1 MNPLLKE
8 IRHNPLLWL
17 LAFVPVLFAAQKL
30 KPEAHTLLF
39 VLSVLA
45 IVPLAALLS
54 HATES
59 VAAKTGDTVGG
70 LLNAT
75 LGNLTELVI
84 ALTALHAGQYMLV
97 KASIA
102 GAIVTNTLFMLGA
115 SFLLGGLKHHV
126 QEYNRVS
133 ARLQA
138 GLLFLA
144 TVAMLIPSAVTEADF
159 AAGSAFTETLSVGLS
174 VLLIAAYGLGLLFSL
189 KTHRELFGGAEH
201 AEAGEAPWPLGLALA
216 TLAGVTVLVAL
227 VSEVFVESVQQAAVA
242 FGMTPAFVGFI
253 VVALVGGA
261 AEMAS
266 AFSGA
271 RKNRLDLSVGI
282 ALGSASQ
289 IALFVAPV
297 LVLLSYVI
305 GPTPMNLQF
314 WPGAVV
320 MMLIATMTASLVTN
334 SGRSA
339 WFVGVLVLMVYL
351 IFAMTLYLL
360 PPESTSEG
368 TQPQKTTEAH
378 SRAHDGKF
386 TSLDATS
393 SERSHATP
401 ISRQYCGQRLQ
412 HCDPCNG
419 DGGRL
424 AGGAHRER
432 ARNVASIASTGRR
445 HDCDRVG
452 LDGRSSR

>member
-1 MNPLLKE
+1 MNALLKE

-17 LAFVPVLFAAQKL
+17 LAFVPVVFAAAKL

-59 VAAKTGDTVGG
+59 VAAKTGDAVGG

-84 ALTALHAGQYMLV
+84 ALTALAAGQYMLV

-102 GAIVTNTLFMLGA
+102 GAIVTNSLFMLGA
-115 SFLLGGLKHHV
+115 SFLLGGLKYHT

-133 ARLQA
+133 ARFQA
-138 GLLFLA
+138 ALLFLA
-144 TVAMLIPSAVTEADF
+144 TVALLVPSAVTEADST
-159 AAGSAFTETLSVGLS
+159 GFTQKLSVGLAL
-174 VLLIAAYGLGLLFSL
+174 LLIVAYALGMLFSL
-189 KTHRELFGGAEH
+189 KTHREMFASAGHGE
-201 AEAGEAPWPLGLALA
+201 EGEAPWPMGLALA

-227 VSEVFVESVQQAAVA
+227 VSEIFVESVQQAAEA

-305 GPTPMNLQF
+305 GPTPMDLQL

-320 MMLIATMTASLVTN
+320 MMLIAALTAALVTN
-334 SGRSA
+334 GGRST
-339 WFVGVLVLMVYL
+339 WFVGVLVLTVYV
-351 IFAMTLYLL
+351 IFAMTLYML
-360 PPESTSEG
+360 PP
-368 TQPQKTTEAH
+368 
-378 SRAHDGKF
+378 
-386 TSLDATS
+386 
-393 SERSHATP
+393 
-401 ISRQYCGQRLQ
+401 
-412 HCDPCNG
+412 
-419 DGGRL
+419 
-424 AGGAHRER
+424 
-432 ARNVASIASTGRR
+432 
-445 HDCDRVG
+445 RVN
-452 LDGRSSR
+452 

>member
-1 MNPLLKE
+1 
-8 IRHNPLLWL
+8 
-17 LAFVPVLFAAQKL
+17 VPVVFVAAQL
-30 KPEAHTLLF
+30 MPEAHTLLF
-39 VLSVLA
+39 LLSVLA

-59 VAAKTGDTVGG
+59 VAAKTGDSVGG

-84 ALTALHAGQYMLV
+84 ALTALRAGQYMLV
-97 KASIA
+97 KSSVA

-126 QEYNRVS
+126 QEYNSTS
-133 ARLQA
+133 ARTQA

-144 TVAMLIPSAVTEADF
+144 TIALLVPSAVSEAD
-159 AAGSAFTETLSVGLS
+159 AQAAFTQKLSVGLA
-174 VLLIAAYGLGLLFSL
+174 VLLIAAYGLGMLFSL
-189 KTHRELFGGAEH
+189 GTHRELFASAQH
-201 AEAGEAPWPLGLALA
+201 AEDGDPPWPLRLALA

-227 VSEVFVESVQQAAVA
+227 VSEVFVESVQKAAEA
-242 FGMTPAFVGFI
+242 FGMSQAFVGFI

-266 AFSGA
+266 AFSAA
-271 RKNRLDLSVGI
+271 RKDRLDLSVGI

-297 LVLLSYVI
+297 LVLLSYFI
-305 GPTPMNLQF
+305 GPEPMDLQF

-320 MMLIATMTASLVTN
+320 MILIATLTATLVTN
-334 SGRSA
+334 TGRSA

-360 PPESTSEG
+360 PP
-368 TQPQKTTEAH
+368 
-378 SRAHDGKF
+378 
-386 TSLDATS
+386 
-393 SERSHATP
+393 
-401 ISRQYCGQRLQ
+401 
-412 HCDPCNG
+412 
-419 DGGRL
+419 
-424 AGGAHRER
+424 
-432 ARNVASIASTGRR
+432 
-445 HDCDRVG
+445 RVQ
-452 LDGRSSR
+452 

>member
-1 MNPLLKE
+1 
-8 IRHNPLLWL
+8 
-17 LAFVPVLFAAQKL
+17 VLEA
-30 KPEAHTLLF
+30 EAHTLLF

-45 IVPLAALLS
+45 VVPLAALLS

-59 VAAKTGDTVGG
+59 VAVKTGDAVGG

-75 LGNLTELVI
+75 LGNLTELII
-84 ALTALHAGQYMLV
+84 AVTALRAGQYMLV

-126 QEYNRVS
+126 QEYNRIS

-144 TVAMLIPSAVTEADF
+144 TIALLVPSLASQGDSEVVA
-159 AAGSAFTETLSVGLS
+159 AFIRTLSVGLA
-174 VLLIAAYGLGLLFSL
+174 VLLIVAYGLGMLFSL
-189 KTHRELFGGAEH
+189 VTHREQFGSAEH
-201 AEAGEAPWPLGLALA
+201 DETGEPPWPIGLALG

-227 VSEVFVESVQQAAVA
+227 VSEIFVESVQKAAEA
-242 FGMTPAFVGFI
+242 FGMSPAFVGFI

-266 AFSGA
+266 AFSAA
-271 RKNRLDLSVGI
+271 RKDRLDLSVGI

-297 LVLLSYVI
+297 LVLASYLI
-305 GPTPMNLQF
+305 GPSPMDLQF
-314 WPGAVV
+314 WPGAVA
-320 MMLIATMTASLVTN
+320 MMFIATLTAFLVTN

-360 PPESTSEG
+360 PP
-368 TQPQKTTEAH
+368 
-378 SRAHDGKF
+378 RA
-386 TSLDATS
+386 
-393 SERSHATP
+393 
-401 ISRQYCGQRLQ
+401 Q
-412 HCDPCNG
+412 
-419 DGGRL
+419 
-424 AGGAHRER
+424 
-432 ARNVASIASTGRR
+432 
-445 HDCDRVG
+445 
-452 LDGRSSR
+452 

>member
-1 MNPLLKE
+1 MSALLKE

-17 LAFVPVLFAAQKL
+17 LAFVPVLFAGQKL

-84 ALTALHAGQYMLV
+84 ALTALRAGEYTLV
-97 KASIA
+97 KASVA

-115 SFLLGGLKHHV
+115 SFLLGGLRYHV
-126 QEYNRVS
+126 QEYNRVN
-133 ARLQA
+133 ARVQA
-138 GLLFLA
+138 ALLFLA
-144 TVAMLIPSAVTEADF
+144 TVALLIPSATSETAS
-159 AAGSAFTETLSVGLS
+159 AAGAAFTQTLSVGLA
-174 VLLIAAYGLGLLFSL
+174 VLLITTYGLGMVFSL
-189 KTHRELFGGAEH
+189 KTHPELFASAET
-201 AEAGEAPWPLGLALA
+201 AEAGEAPWPMGVALA

-227 VSEVFVESVQQAAVA
+227 VSEIFVESVQEAAVT

-253 VVALVGGA
+253 VVALVGAA

-297 LVLLSYVI
+297 LVLLSYVM
-305 GPTPMNLQF
+305 GPAPMNLQF

-320 MMLIATMTASLVTN
+320 MMLIATMTAALVTN
-334 SGRSA
+334 SGRST
-339 WFVGVLVLMVYL
+339 WFVGVLVVMVYA

-360 PPESTSEG
+360 PP
-368 TQPQKTTEAH
+368 
-378 SRAHDGKF
+378 RA
-386 TSLDATS
+386 
-393 SERSHATP
+393 
-401 ISRQYCGQRLQ
+401 Q
-412 HCDPCNG
+412 
-419 DGGRL
+419 
-424 AGGAHRER
+424 
-432 ARNVASIASTGRR
+432 
-445 HDCDRVG
+445 
-452 LDGRSSR
+452 

>member
-1 MNPLLKE
+1 MSLLLKE
-8 IRHNPLLWL
+8 LRHNPLLWL
-17 LAFVPVLFAAQKL
+17 LVFVPALFAAEKL
-30 KPEAHTLLF
+30 APESHTLLF
-39 VLSVLA
+39 ALSVLA

-59 VAAKTGDTVGG
+59 VAAKTGDAVGG

-84 ALTALHAGQYMLV
+84 ALAALNAGQYMLV

-126 QEYNRVS
+126 QEYNRVG
-133 ARLQA
+133 ARVQA
-138 GLLFLA
+138 SLLFLA
-144 TVAMLIPSAVTEADF
+144 TVALLVPSAISQADST
-159 AAGSAFTETLSVGLS
+159 ANAAFTRELSLGLS
-174 VLLIAAYGLGLLFSL
+174 VLLIVTYALSLLFSL
-189 KTHRELFGGAEH
+189 KTHREIFAGAAS
-201 AEAGEAPWPLGLALA
+201 AEGSEEGEAPWPIGLAVG
-216 TLAGVTVLVAL
+216 TLVGVTVLVAL
-227 VSEVFVESVQQAAVA
+227 VSEVFVASVQEAAA
-242 FGMTPAFVGFI
+242 SFGMSPAFVGFI
-253 VVALVGGA
+253 VVALVGAA

-305 GPTPMNLQF
+305 GPTPMDLQF

-320 MMLIATMTASLVTN
+320 MMLIATMTAALVTN

-339 WFVGVLVLMVYL
+339 WFVGVLVLMVYS

-360 PPESTSEG
+360 PP
-368 TQPQKTTEAH
+368 
-378 SRAHDGKF
+378 RA
-386 TSLDATS
+386 
-393 SERSHATP
+393 
-401 ISRQYCGQRLQ
+401 Q
-412 HCDPCNG
+412 
-419 DGGRL
+419 
-424 AGGAHRER
+424 
-432 ARNVASIASTGRR
+432 
-445 HDCDRVG
+445 
-452 LDGRSSR
+452 

>member
-1 MNPLLKE
+1 MNLLLKE
-8 IRHNPLLWL
+8 IRHNPVLWL
-17 LAFVPVLFAAQKL
+17 LAFVPIVLAGEHFR
-30 KPEAHTLLF
+30 PEAHTLLF

-45 IVPLAALLS
+45 IIPLAALLS

-59 VAAKTGDTVGG
+59 VAAKTGDGVGG

-75 LGNLTELVI
+75 LGNLTELII
-84 ALTALHAGQYMLV
+84 ALAALRSGEYMLV

-102 GAIVTNTLFMLGA
+102 GAIVGNTLFMLGT

-126 QEYNRVS
+126 QDYNRAN
-133 ARLQA
+133 ARVQA

-144 TVAMLIPSAVTEADF
+144 TTALIIPSAIAREDF
-159 AAGSAFTETLSVGLS
+159 TAGGTFSHQLSVGLS
-174 VLLIAAYGLGLLFSL
+174 ILLIVTYALGMLFSL
-189 KTHRELFGGAEH
+189 KTHREVFASAAHEGDE
-201 AEAGEAPWPLGLALA
+201 EAPWPIGLALA

-227 VSEVFVESVQQAAVA
+227 VSEVFVESVQKAAESL
-242 FGMTPAFVGFI
+242 GMTQAFVGFI

-297 LVLLSYVI
+297 LVLVSYVI
-305 GPTPMNLQF
+305 GPAPMDLQF

-320 MMLIATMTASLVTN
+320 MIFIATLTAALVTAG
-334 SGRSA
+334 GRSA
-339 WFVGVLVLMVYL
+339 WFVGVLLLMVYL

-360 PPESTSEG
+360 PPQS
-368 TQPQKTTEAH
+368 P
-378 SRAHDGKF
+378 
-386 TSLDATS
+386 
-393 SERSHATP
+393 
-401 ISRQYCGQRLQ
+401 
-412 HCDPCNG
+412 
-419 DGGRL
+419 
-424 AGGAHRER
+424 
-432 ARNVASIASTGRR
+432 
-445 HDCDRVG
+445 
-452 LDGRSSR
+452 

>member
-1 MNPLLKE
+1 VKPLIKE

-17 LAFVPVLFAAQKL
+17 LVFVPAVLVAARIAHD
-30 KPEAHTLLF
+30 AHTLLF
-39 VLSVLA
+39 LLSVLA
-45 IVPLAALLS
+45 IVPLAGLLS

-59 VAAKTGDTVGG
+59 VAAKTGDAVGG

-84 ALTALHAGQYMLV
+84 AVTALRAGQYMLV

-102 GAIVTNTLFMLGA
+102 GAIVTNSLFMLGVA
-115 SFLLGGLKHHV
+115 FLLGGLKYHV
-126 QEYNRVS
+126 QEFNRVG

-144 TVAMLIPSAVTEADF
+144 TIALLIPSAVSEADST
-159 AAGSAFTETLSVGLS
+159 ASTDFTHQLSVGLA
-174 VLLIAAYGLGLLFSL
+174 VLLIVSYALGLLYSL
-189 KTHRELFGGAEH
+189 KTHRELFASAASEEH
-201 AEAGEAPWPLGLALA
+201 AESAWPIGLALA

-227 VSEVFVESVQQAAVA
+227 VSEIFVESVQKAAEA
-242 FGMTPAFVGFI
+242 FGMSQAFVGFI

-297 LVLLSYVI
+297 LVLLSYLI
-305 GPTPMNLQF
+305 GPSPMSLQF

-320 MMLIATMTASLVTN
+320 MMLIATLTASLVTN
-334 SGRSA
+334 GGRST
-339 WFVGVLVLMVYL
+339 WFVGVLAVMVYV

-360 PPESTSEG
+360 PPMA
-368 TQPQKTTEAH
+368 Q
-378 SRAHDGKF
+378 
-386 TSLDATS
+386 
-393 SERSHATP
+393 
-401 ISRQYCGQRLQ
+401 
-412 HCDPCNG
+412 
-419 DGGRL
+419 
-424 AGGAHRER
+424 
-432 ARNVASIASTGRR
+432 
-445 HDCDRVG
+445 
-452 LDGRSSR
+452 

>member
-1 MNPLLKE
+1 MRLLLAE

-17 LAFVPVLFAAQKL
+17 LAFVPVVFVGARIWAD
-30 KPEAHTLLF
+30 AHTLLF

-59 VAAKTGDTVGG
+59 VASRTGDAVGG

-84 ALTALHAGQYMLV
+84 ALAALRAGEYTLV

-102 GAIVTNTLFMLGA
+102 GAIVANTLFMLGM
-115 SFLLGGLKHHV
+115 SFLLGGLRYHI
-126 QEYNRVS
+126 QEFNRVN

-144 TVAMLIPSAVTEADF
+144 TVALIVPSVVSRVDEAP
-159 AAGSAFTETLSVGLS
+159 AFTQRLSVGLS
-174 VLLIAAYGLGLLFSL
+174 VLLIAAYGCGLLFSL
-189 KTHRELFGGAEH
+189 KTHREIFGSVEH
-201 AEAGEAPWPLGLALA
+201 GEGGEAPWPLGLALA
-216 TLAGVTVLVAL
+216 TLAGVTIVVAL
-227 VSEVFVESVQQAAVA
+227 VSEIFVESVQGAALEL
-242 FGMTPAFVGFI
+242 GMTPAFVGFV
-253 VVALVGGA
+253 VVALVGAA
-261 AEMAS
+261 AEMSS

-282 ALGSASQ
+282 ALGSAAQ
-289 IALFVAPV
+289 IALFVAPALV
-297 LVLLSYVI
+297 LVSYVL
-305 GPTPMNLQF
+305 GPTPMSLQF

-320 MMLIATMTASLVTN
+320 MMFIATMTASLVTN

-360 PPESTSEG
+360 PPRG
-368 TQPQKTTEAH
+368 QTETGSQLTA
-378 SRAHDGKF
+378 SFR
-386 TSLDATS
+386 S
-393 SERSHATP
+393 SALS
-401 ISRQYCGQRLQ
+401 
-412 HCDPCNG
+412 
-419 DGGRL
+419 
-424 AGGAHRER
+424 
-432 ARNVASIASTGRR
+432 ASIFPAPITTAESG
-445 HDCDRVG
+445 
-452 LDGRSSR
+452 

>member
-1 MNPLLKE
+1 L
-8 IRHNPLLWL
+8 
-17 LAFVPVLFAAQKL
+17 LFA
-30 KPEAHTLLF
+30 
-39 VLSVLA
+39 LSVLA

-59 VAAKTGDTVGG
+59 VAVKTGDAVGG

-84 ALTALHAGQYMLV
+84 ALTALRAGEYMLV
-97 KASIA
+97 KSSIA
-102 GAIVTNTLFMLGA
+102 GAIVTNTLFVLGA

-133 ARLQA
+133 ARMQA

-144 TVAMLIPSAVTEADF
+144 TVALLIPSAVGDADS
-159 AAGSAFTETLSVGLS
+159 AAGAAFTQTLSVGLS
-174 VLLIAAYGLGLLFSL
+174 VLLIVAYGLGMVFSL
-189 KTHRELFGGAEH
+189 KTHREVFASAEPG
-201 AEAGEAPWPLGLALA
+201 ETGEAPWPISLALA

-227 VSEVFVESVQQAAVA
+227 VSEVFVESVQEAAVS

-271 RKNRLDLSVGI
+271 RKNRLDMSVGI
-282 ALGSASQ
+282 ALGAASQ

-297 LVLLSYVI
+297 LVLVSYVM
-305 GPTPMNLQF
+305 GPTPMDLQF

-320 MMLIATMTASLVTN
+320 MMLIATITAALVTN

-351 IFAMTLYLL
+351 IFAMTLYLM
-360 PPESTSEG
+360 PP
-368 TQPQKTTEAH
+368 
-378 SRAHDGKF
+378 
-386 TSLDATS
+386 
-393 SERSHATP
+393 
-401 ISRQYCGQRLQ
+401 
-412 HCDPCNG
+412 
-419 DGGRL
+419 
-424 AGGAHRER
+424 GAQ
-432 ARNVASIASTGRR
+432 
-445 HDCDRVG
+445 
-452 LDGRSSR
+452 

>member
-1 MNPLLKE
+1 MKRLFKE

-17 LAFVPVLFAAQKL
+17 LAFVPTVFAAAKL
-30 KPEAHTLLF
+30 RPEAHTLLF

-59 VAAKTGDTVGG
+59 VAAKTGDAVGG

-84 ALTALHAGQYMLV
+84 ALTALRAGQYMLV

-102 GAIVTNTLFMLGA
+102 GAIVTNSLFMLGA
-115 SFLLGGLKHHV
+115 SFFLGGMRYHV
-126 QEYNRVS
+126 QEFNRIG
-133 ARLQA
+133 ARMQA

-144 TVAMLIPSAVTEADF
+144 TVALLVPSAVAKVDAT
-159 AAGSAFTETLSVGLS
+159 AAAVFMGKLSVGLS
-174 VLLIAAYGLGLLFSL
+174 VLLMVTYALGMLFSL
-189 KTHRELFGGAEH
+189 KTHRELFASVEH
-201 AEAGEAPWPLGLALA
+201 GEPGEAPWPIGLALA

-227 VSEVFVESVQQAAVA
+227 VSEVFVESVQEAAKA

-253 VVALVGGA
+253 IVALVGGA

-282 ALGSASQ
+282 ALGSATQ

-297 LVLLSYVI
+297 LVLISYGM
-305 GPTPMNLQF
+305 GPTPMDLQF
-314 WPGAVV
+314 WPGAVL
-320 MMLIATMTASLVTN
+320 MIFIATMTASLVTT
-334 SGRSA
+334 SGRST
-339 WFVGVLVLMVYL
+339 WFVGVSVLVVYL

-360 PPESTSEG
+360 PP
-368 TQPQKTTEAH
+368 
-378 SRAHDGKF
+378 
-386 TSLDATS
+386 
-393 SERSHATP
+393 RS
-401 ISRQYCGQRLQ
+401 Q
-412 HCDPCNG
+412 
-419 DGGRL
+419 
-424 AGGAHRER
+424 
-432 ARNVASIASTGRR
+432 
-445 HDCDRVG
+445 
-452 LDGRSSR
+452 

>member
-1 MNPLLKE
+1 MNALLKE

-17 LAFVPVLFAAQKL
+17 LAFVPVVFAAAKL
-30 KPEAHTLLF
+30 KPESHTLLF

-59 VAAKTGDTVGG
+59 VAAKTGDAVGG

-84 ALTALHAGQYMLV
+84 ALTALAAGQYMLV

-102 GAIVTNTLFMLGA
+102 GAIVTNSLFMLGA
-115 SFLLGGLKHHV
+115 SFLLGGLKYHT

-133 ARLQA
+133 ARFQA
-138 GLLFLA
+138 ALLFLA
-144 TVAMLIPSAVTEADF
+144 TVALLVPSAVTEADST
-159 AAGSAFTETLSVGLS
+159 GFTQKLSVGLAL
-174 VLLIAAYGLGLLFSL
+174 LLIVAYALGMLFSL
-189 KTHRELFGGAEH
+189 KTHREMFASAGHGE
-201 AEAGEAPWPLGLALA
+201 EGEAPWPMGLALA

-227 VSEVFVESVQQAAVA
+227 VSEIFVESVQEAAEA

-282 ALGSASQ
+282 ALGSAAQ

-305 GPTPMNLQF
+305 GPTPMDLQL

-320 MMLIATMTASLVTN
+320 MMLIAALTAALVTN
-334 SGRSA
+334 GGRST
-339 WFVGVLVLMVYL
+339 WFVGVLVLTVYV
-351 IFAMTLYLL
+351 IFAMTLYML
-360 PPESTSEG
+360 PP
-368 TQPQKTTEAH
+368 
-378 SRAHDGKF
+378 
-386 TSLDATS
+386 
-393 SERSHATP
+393 
-401 ISRQYCGQRLQ
+401 
-412 HCDPCNG
+412 
-419 DGGRL
+419 
-424 AGGAHRER
+424 
-432 ARNVASIASTGRR
+432 
-445 HDCDRVG
+445 RVN
-452 LDGRSSR
+452 